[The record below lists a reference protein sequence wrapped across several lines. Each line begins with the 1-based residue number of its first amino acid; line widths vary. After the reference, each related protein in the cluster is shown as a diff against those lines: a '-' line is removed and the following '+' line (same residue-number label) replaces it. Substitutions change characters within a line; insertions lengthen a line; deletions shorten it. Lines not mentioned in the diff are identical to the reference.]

1 MFEATDERGVEFGE
15 QLHEKVFGRWRRR
28 FPTVSTLLRTHQG
41 EAGFVAVPDV
51 RHELVRE
58 EECAEE
64 LQDTDRMPDTHA

>member
-1 MFEATDERGVEFGE
+1 MFEAPDKRGGEFGE

-28 FPTVSTLLRTHQG
+28 LPVVSTLLRTHQG

-58 EECAEE
+58 KERAEE
-64 LQDTDRMPDTHA
+64 LQDTHRLSRTHA